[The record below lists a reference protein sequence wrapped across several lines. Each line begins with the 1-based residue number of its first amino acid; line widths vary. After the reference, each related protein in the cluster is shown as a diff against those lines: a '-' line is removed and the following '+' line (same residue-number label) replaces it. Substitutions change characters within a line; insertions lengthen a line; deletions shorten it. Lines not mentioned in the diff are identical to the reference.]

1 MPLEQHYGAD
11 EQCQPNQG
19 GDGDTQCHTAAG
31 WPRGRHD
38 HSADA
43 AQPQRGHARGHRHHL
58 APLGDGLLQSQGHL
72 SEGTC
77 PRVPTVSR
85 CLYPC
90 PSVSTSPSV
99 PLLSPQCP
107 HFPPPKFPPN
117 IPMMSL
123 SMFLCP
129 PLLTSLYVSTRSSM
143 FPDAPMSPHGVRLP
157 LQVPMEVTQ
166 NHSWGA
172 TLQHPSV
179 IL

>member
-1 MPLEQHYGAD
+1 
-11 EQCQPNQG
+11 
-19 GDGDTQCHTAAG
+19 
-31 WPRGRHD
+31 
-38 HSADA
+38 
-43 AQPQRGHARGHRHHL
+43 
-58 APLGDGLLQSQGHL
+58 
-72 SEGTC
+72 
-77 PRVPTVSR
+77 
-85 CLYPC
+85 
-90 PSVSTSPSV
+90 
-99 PLLSPQCP
+99 
-107 HFPPPKFPPN
+107 
-117 IPMMSL
+117 MMSL